1 MKLFEIQYNNQHYSG
16 IAIVAARTAKDAC
29 TELQSA
35 GKYNSG
41 RYECN
46 SITEIGHNSSDAQY
60 IVSEKSSELK
70 REVHTKETIKYVP
83 KEVVKEVVVDKGFD
97 INNLSHAQLKELNL
111 KLSKLT
117 GVLKVDKIGAWYSY
131 KEYPDGYL
139 LYNIRA
145 LGTEHGI
152 EHIKYDKVD
161 YPLEKGCLY
170 IFKDNTPIKLGII
183 NGSTYSR
190 VEDGARYV
198 NIPSMYGDNRN
209 IMEMNELKIK
219 VNLKAP
225 LTHGLK
231 LGVFTRVRK
240 RRKRGGQNARYIK
253 AYTLLKTLD
262 NPEIYYSP
270 YHYDDIDTEKE
281 LRKIHDELCR
291 CIMYRVLLSAYE
303 NDEVSKSRGYLIVRV
318 SSIEEYRIPKKDL
331 ESHTMDEEFNGTAIG
346 QAVKSFM
353 RRGKVVNNDVGIYDY
368 NNFKNYLQWKIGYSI
383 FRYKLG
389 RVGQHPVLKERIG
402 NCRMFP
408 TKIPSIEELYGI
420 EPN

>member
-1 MKLFEIQYNNQHYSG
+1 
-16 IAIVAARTAKDAC
+16 
-29 TELQSA
+29 
-35 GKYNSG
+35 
-41 RYECN
+41 
-46 SITEIGHNSSDAQY
+46 
-60 IVSEKSSELK
+60 
-70 REVHTKETIKYVP
+70 
-83 KEVVKEVVVDKGFD
+83 
-97 INNLSHAQLKELNL
+97 
-111 KLSKLT
+111 
-117 GVLKVDKIGAWYSY
+117 
-131 KEYPDGYL
+131 
-139 LYNIRA
+139 
-145 LGTEHGI
+145 
-152 EHIKYDKVD
+152 
-161 YPLEKGCLY
+161 
-170 IFKDNTPIKLGII
+170 
-183 NGSTYSR
+183 
-190 VEDGARYV
+190 
-198 NIPSMYGDNRN
+198 MYGDNRT

-281 LRKIHDELCR
+281 LRKIHDKLCR
-291 CIMYRVLLSAYE
+291 CIIYNVLLSAYE
-303 NDEVSKSRGYLIVRV
+303 KDEVSKSRGYLIVRV

-331 ESHTMDEEFNGTAIG
+331 ESHIMDEELRGTAIG

-353 RRGKVVNNDVGIYDY
+353 RRGKVVNNDAGIYDY

-402 NCRMFP
+402 NCRMFS
-408 TKIPSIEELYGI
+408 TKIPSIGELYGI